1 MGNLTASSVLIS
13 QAYNT
18 VVAENTALTTSDP
31 TGGDKVVYFGV
42 ININENGRTLG
53 SVDIWRSL
61 LTKEMF
67 CEEKR
72 LGVLE
77 IVDYIGMPKKGAGEE
92 WVIAV
97 SRKRKGHLRWRLV
110 KLIKEGRFK
119 FEDADEKVVEVDV
132 KDYEIK
138 DPEWWGFLVKENV
151 NRNVEVEGK

>member
-1 MGNLTASSVLIS
+1 M
-13 QAYNT
+13 
-18 VVAENTALTTSDP
+18 VATSDP

-42 ININENGRTLG
+42 ININESGRTLG

-72 LGVLE
+72 LGILD
-77 IVDYIGMPKKGAGEE
+77 IVDYIGMPKKKQEEE
-92 WVIAV
+92 WAVAV

-110 KLIKEGRFK
+110 RLVKDGRFK
-119 FEDADEKVVEVDV
+119 FEDADDKQVEIDV
-132 KDYEIK
+132 RDFAIA
-138 DPEWWGFLVKENV
+138 DQEWWSFLVKDNV

>member
-1 MGNLTASSVLIS
+1 MSMQELNRRQHSIKNILIM
-13 QAYNT
+13 
-18 VVAENTALTTSDP
+18 TTSDP

-77 IVDYIGMPKKGAGEE
+77 IVDYLGMPKIDKDKK
-92 WVIAV
+92 WAV
-97 SRKRKGHLRWRLV
+97 AISRNLKGHLRWRLIKSV
-110 KLIKEGRFK
+110 KEGRMAFT
-119 FEDADEKVVEVDV
+119 DADDNKVEVNV
-132 KDYEIK
+132 KNFKIV
-138 DPEWWGFLVKENV
+138 DPDWWSFLVEENV
-151 NRNVEVEGK
+151 NRNMEVTAAPNK

>member
-1 MGNLTASSVLIS
+1 MA
-13 QAYNT
+13 A
-18 VVAENTALTTSDP
+18 TSDP

-42 ININENGRTLG
+42 ININENCRTLG
-53 SVDIWRSL
+53 SIDIWRSL

-77 IVDYIGMPKKGAGEE
+77 IVDYIGMPKKNPGEE
-92 WVIAV
+92 WVVAV

-119 FEDADEKVVEVDV
+119 FEDADEKMVEVDV

-138 DPEWWGFLVKENV
+138 DPEWWSFMVKENV